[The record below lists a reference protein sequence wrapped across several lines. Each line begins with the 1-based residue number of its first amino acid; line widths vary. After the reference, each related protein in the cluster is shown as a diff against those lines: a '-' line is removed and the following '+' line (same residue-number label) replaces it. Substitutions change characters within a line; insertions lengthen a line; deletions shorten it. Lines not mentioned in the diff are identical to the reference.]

1 MTNRRSIARST
12 AGTLAL
18 ESSFGRAS
26 SSVRES
32 RATARTRAV
41 VHASRVRRH
50 RRATRADHR
59 DDARANLANWRPTS
73 RDLVTLTRPASQTRA
88 LAPVAVPRAL
98 VRERTRSGRVP
109 ARDSSP
115 STRARDARGCARSSG
130 RRSVDARDVVVSTR
144 ARLVV
149 AIGARTRSSSPREFV
164 TDARARARLVVVV
177 GHGDATSGSKRVER
191 GGGRVG
197 DARVAVGVRRL
208 HA

>member
-18 ESSFGRAS
+18 KSSFSRAS

-59 DDARANLANWRPTS
+59 DDSRTRIWRPTS